1 MQNKTYCST
10 TQRQANLKTFLL
22 SYLKIDLP
30 NFVFLEDWFS
40 LLCRADKGLEN
51 FSFAALKMYDYIS
64 PSSLFFSLLVA
75 AAKTICIG
83 FVEGY

>member
-1 MQNKTYCST
+1 MQNKTYCSST
-10 TQRQANLKTFLL
+10 PQQADLKTFLL

-51 FSFAALKMYDYIS
+51 FSFAVLKMYDYIS

-75 AAKTICIG
+75 AKTICIG